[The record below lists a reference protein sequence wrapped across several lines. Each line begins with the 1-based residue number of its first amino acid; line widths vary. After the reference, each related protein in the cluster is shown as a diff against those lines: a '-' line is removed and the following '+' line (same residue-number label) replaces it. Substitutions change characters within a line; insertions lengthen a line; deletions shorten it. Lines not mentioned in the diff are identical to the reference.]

1 MFRHSSTVI
10 NKLSDIL
17 ISFLSKTKL
26 IPLEYKWINWWEIC
40 IPEYSK
46 EIKRISLSSA
56 VIFYLSVDISVPLYE
71 YEQRKSFILF
81 EAWLMR
87 QQTLINLTCYFIKLV
102 KQNDDD
108 VTSHLDYE
116 NRYKPKTRQFCINL
130 KLLKPLNIKIN
141 IFFGYRS
148 LNRKHQIVMMN
159 TDYKHTQLH
168 TH

>member
-40 IPEYSK
+40 IPEYFK

-87 QQTLINLTCYFIKLV
+87 
-102 KQNDDD
+102 
-108 VTSHLDYE
+108 
-116 NRYKPKTRQFCINL
+116 
-130 KLLKPLNIKIN
+130 
-141 IFFGYRS
+141 
-148 LNRKHQIVMMN
+148 
-159 TDYKHTQLH
+159 
-168 TH
+168 